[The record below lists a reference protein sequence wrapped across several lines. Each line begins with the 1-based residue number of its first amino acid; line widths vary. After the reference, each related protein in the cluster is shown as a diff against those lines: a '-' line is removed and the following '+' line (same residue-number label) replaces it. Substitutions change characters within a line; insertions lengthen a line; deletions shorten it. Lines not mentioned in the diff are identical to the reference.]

1 MVSLYSLRSLGLYGT
16 TSGTEVLKLL
26 ENGIR
31 VKEIEC
37 REIAKNT
44 FEYVWLYDDTK
55 ELHKALN
62 S

>member
-31 VKEIEC
+31 SRK
-37 REIAKNT
+37 IANNT
-44 FEYVWLYDDTK
+44 FEYIWLYDDTK